1 MDMSELGTPG
11 GPYGSIQGTVGHKPG
26 TQDELGVEA
35 DVDVV
40 GRTVQTG
47 VEADEVTERIRSQA

>member
-1 MDMSELGTPG
+1 MVSLGLLGDPT
-11 GPYGSIQGTVGHKPG
+11 GSIQGTVGHKPG

-40 GRTVQTG
+40 GAQCRLELRG
-47 VEADEVTERIRSQA
+47 